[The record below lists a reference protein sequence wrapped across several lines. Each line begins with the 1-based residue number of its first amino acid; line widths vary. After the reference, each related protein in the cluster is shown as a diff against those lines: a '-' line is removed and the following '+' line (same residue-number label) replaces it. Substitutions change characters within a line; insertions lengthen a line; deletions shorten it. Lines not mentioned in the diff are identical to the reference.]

1 MDPSPQCTTLHT
13 RQFVEKKKL
22 EEVTTWKRS
31 ATGNRTDFLPQ
42 RKHSRGSEKLGNGMW
57 SSYRYEPNG
66 HRRFTPS
73 SLPPWFSLSPHQP
86 WTPLV
91 SHDIYEWE
99 SFFLVLSLLKIND
112 MPWICHDS
120 TCHCR
125 VCACVW
131 RVCVSGRIHFKCG
144 SDWRKRAVCWCVD
157 FNSLC
162 SGSSAEGHSV

>member
-1 MDPSPQCTTLHT
+1 MYNSSYQTICG
-13 RQFVEKKKL
+13 KKKL

-125 VCACVW
+125 MCACVW
-131 RVCVSGRIHFKCG
+131 RVCVSVCEQQNTFQVWVRLEKEGSVLVCG
-144 SDWRKRAVCWCVD
+144 
-157 FNSLC
+157 F
-162 SGSSAEGHSV
+162 